1 MSLITLIL
9 LPFIGSLLA
18 AFLPANARNAEST
31 LAGLIALFCA
41 VQAALYFPEVAAGGV
56 IRQEFNWLPSLGL
69 NFVLRMDGYA
79 WMFSMLVLGIGALVM
94 LYARYY
100 MSPADP
106 VPRFFSFLLAFM
118 GAMSGVVLSGNLIQI
133 VLFWELTSLFS
144 FLLIGYWHHRRDAR
158 RGARM
163 ALTVTGAGGLCLLA
177 GMLVL
182 GHIVGSYDLDVVL
195 ASGVQVRTHPLY
207 MVVLVLVL
215 LGALTKSAQF
225 PFHFWLPHAMA
236 APTPVSAYLHS
247 ATMVKAGVFLLA
259 RLWPVLA
266 GTDEWFWLVTSS
278 GLITLLIGGFAAI
291 FQHDLKSLL
300 AYSTLSHLG
309 LITTLLGLNSPLAAV
324 AAVFHILNHA
334 TFKASLFMAAGII
347 DHETGTATC
356 AGWATCG
363 GSCP

>member
-1 MSLITLIL
+1 MTTLPLLSLVA
-9 LPFIGSLLA
+9 LPFVGSLLA

-158 RGARM
+158 RGVRRRG
-163 ALTVTGAGGLCLLA
+163 GA
-177 GMLVL
+177 
-182 GHIVGSYDLDVVL
+182 
-195 ASGVQVRTHPLY
+195 
-207 MVVLVLVL
+207 
-215 LGALTKSAQF
+215 
-225 PFHFWLPHAMA
+225 
-236 APTPVSAYLHS
+236 
-247 ATMVKAGVFLLA
+247 
-259 RLWPVLA
+259 
-266 GTDEWFWLVTSS
+266 SS
-278 GLITLLIGGFAAI
+278 R
-291 FQHDLKSLL
+291 
-300 AYSTLSHLG
+300 
-309 LITTLLGLNSPLAAV
+309 
-324 AAVFHILNHA
+324 
-334 TFKASLFMAAGII
+334 
-347 DHETGTATC
+347 
-356 AGWATCG
+356 
-363 GSCP
+363 